1 MALDLASVLAG
12 VIFGLALAVPP
23 GPMNAIIAE
32 QSVRRG
38 WRAGFAAG
46 LGAMTADVVFF
57 VFAFVGVAAVVE
69 EVPGLEVL
77 LYLLGGLL
85 MLWFAVDAVQAV
97 VSTEAVSVRTSG
109 ATGFQKALVLGL
121 TNPFQLGFWL
131 TVGVALVRP
140 GELDIAGYVP
150 LITELTVQTGGL
162 ALLGGFFAGIVLW
175 ITGYPATLVAVGARV
190 ERFEP
195 IVAVVSAILLTGF
208 GALFCWIGLTGLL

>member
-1 MALDLASVLAG
+1 MAFDLASVLAG

-32 QSVRRG
+32 QSVTRG

-46 LGAMTADVVFF
+46 LGAMVADMVFF
-57 VFAFVGVAAVVE
+57 AFALIGVAAVVE
-69 EVPGLEVL
+69 RIGGLETG
-77 LYLLGGLL
+77 LYIVGGVL
-85 MLWFAVDAVQAV
+85 MLWFAVDAFQAV
-97 VSTEAVSVRTSG
+97 VSKEVTPVGSTD

-140 GELDIAGYVP
+140 GELDIAEYVP
-150 LITELTVQTGGL
+150 LVSEFTVQTGGL
-162 ALLGGFFAGIVLW
+162 ALIGGFFAGITIW
-175 ITGYPATLVAVGARV
+175 IAGYPASLVAVGSRV

-195 IVAVVSAILLTGF
+195 AVAVVSGVLLAGF
-208 GALFCWIGLTGLL
+208 GLLFCWIGVSGLL

>member
-1 MALDLASVLAG
+1 MLAG
-12 VIFGLALAVPP
+12 IVFGLALAVPP

-32 QSVRRG
+32 QSVTRG
-38 WRAGFAAG
+38 WRSGFAAG

-57 VFAFVGVAAVVE
+57 ALAFVGTAAVVE
-69 EVPGLEVL
+69 RVAGLETV

-85 MLWFAVDAVQAV
+85 MLRFAVDAFSAV
-97 VSTEAVSVRTSG
+97 GATERVDVSATD

-140 GELDIAGYVP
+140 GEMDLGGYVP
-150 LITELTVQTGGL
+150 LVAELTVETGGV
-162 ALLGGFFAGIVLW
+162 ALLGGFFAGIVVW
-175 ITGYPATLVAVGARV
+175 ITAYPATLVAIGTRV

-195 IVAVVSAILLTGF
+195 VVAAGSGFVLAGF
-208 GALFCWIGLTGLL
+208 GLLFCWIGLSGLW